1 MVFCEGC
8 CSVVASAPD
17 LPVLC
22 CNAGRCTVK
31 VVISLY
37 TPCTTLNTTT
47 ASQPPDCTIAH
58 KLAGKRRIDPHYLG
72 AVQNTH

>member
-22 CNAGRCTVK
+22 CNVLSSVQCTVEEE
-31 VVISLY
+31 VTVHTSLAR
-37 TPCTTLNTTT
+37 PLSLPPVKLHNCALN
-47 ASQPPDCTIAH
+47 QP
-58 KLAGKRRIDPHYLG
+58 RIDPLP
-72 AVQNTH
+72 